1 MIALNDDAPGS
12 PSTAPTGLAKL
23 LTYAAVGF
31 ALYVAFIREDPKPKY
46 GRGK

>member
-1 MIALNDDAPGS
+1 MIALNDDAPNS
-12 PSTAPTGLAKL
+12 STAPTGLAKL